1 MIILYYH
8 ICELGNWKEIIKEQ
22 LDLIEKSEI
31 PYHEIRI
38 GFLGNVENIKP
49 YLSDKIKLVY
59 TSENIKEYEIP
70 TINKLIDYCK
80 ETQENN
86 HILYIH
92 SKGAMSNA
100 NNWRRLM
107 NNWLIENWKMNIDCL
122 KDGYDTCGI
131 LKMKDHY
138 RGNFWWVNSHFVKYH
153 KRKINYYKNR
163 LAAEFWLLR
172 NKTTNHKCL
181 YRPKELTLK
190 ILYSKEYNEYNNCD
204 RQYNTNS

>member
-1 MIILYYH
+1 MIIIYYH
-8 ICELGNWKEIIKEQ
+8 ICELGNWKEIVKEQ
-22 LDLIEKSEI
+22 LDLIEKSKI

-70 TINKLIDYCK
+70 TINKLVDYCK
-80 ETQENN
+80 ETNENN

-138 RGNFWWVNSHFVKYH
+138 RGNFWWVNSHFIKFY
-153 KRKINYYKNR
+153 KKKINNSNNR
-163 LAAEFWLLR
+163 LKAEFWLLR

-181 YRPKELTLK
+181 LKPKISLK
-190 ILYSKEYNEYNNCD
+190 KLYNGFIENEYCYND